1 MRKTAL
7 ITGASSEVGSS
18 ISKVLASNNIN
29 IIIHYNTNY
38 ENASKL
44 QKEIEE
50 KYDVDVLLI
59 KADLSKEEEINRLI
73 EESLNKFNKIDILIN
88 NAALDKP
95 NLFNEKTSSEFKEI
109 LDINLI
115 APFLLSKK
123 IGNEMIKNNYGKII
137 NIASTNGID
146 TYYPMCLDYDASK
159 AALISLTHNI
169 ALEFKPVVN
178 VNAIAP
184 GWIETKKDM
193 EDLSDE
199 YIESEKEKVFKNR
212 FGTPL
217 EIAYLVEFLIS
228 EKAEY
233 INNQVIRIDGGLY

>member
-1 MRKTAL
+1 MKKTAL

-50 KYDVDVLLI
+50 KYDVDVLLV
-59 KADLSKEEEINRLI
+59 KADLSKEEEINRLV

-159 AALISLTHNI
+159 AALISLTHNL

-184 GWIETKKDM
+184 GWVETKKDM
-193 EDLSDE
+193 EDLSEE

>member
-1 MRKTAL
+1 MKKTAL

-38 ENASKL
+38 ESASEL
-44 QKEIEE
+44 EKEIKEN
-50 KYDVDVLLI
+50 YNVDVLLI
-59 KADLSKEEEINRLI
+59 KADLTKEEEINKLV

-95 NLFNEKTSSEFKEI
+95 NLFSEKTSNEFKEI
-109 LDINLI
+109 LDVNLI

-123 IGNEMIKNNYGKII
+123 IGNEMVKNNYGKII

-159 AALISLTHNI
+159 AALISLTHNL

-184 GWIETKKDM
+184 GWIEIKKDM
-193 EDLSDE
+193 KDLSIE
-199 YIESEKEKVFKNR
+199 YIESEKEKIFKNR

-217 EIAYLVEFLIS
+217 EVAHLVEFLIS
-228 EKAEY
+228 EKADY

>member
-50 KYDVDVLLI
+50 KYNVETLLV
-59 KADLSKEEEINRLI
+59 KADLSKEDEINKLV

-95 NLFNEKTSSEFKEI
+95 NLFNEKTSNEFKEI
-109 LDINLI
+109 LDVNLI

-123 IGNEMIKNNYGKII
+123 IGALMVKNNYGKII

-159 AALISLTHNI
+159 AALISLTHNL

-184 GWIETKKDM
+184 GWVETKKDM
-193 EDLSDE
+193 EDLSEE

>member
-1 MRKTAL
+1 MKKTAL

-18 ISKVLASNNIN
+18 ISKVLASNDIN

-38 ENASKL
+38 ESASKL
-44 QKEIEE
+44 EKEIKEN
-50 KYDVDVLLI
+50 YNVDVLLI
-59 KADLSKEEEINRLI
+59 KADLTKEEEINKLV

-95 NLFNEKTSSEFKEI
+95 NLFSEKTGNEFKEI
-109 LDINLI
+109 LDVNLI

-123 IGNEMIKNNYGKII
+123 IGNEMVKNNYGKII

-159 AALISLTHNI
+159 AALISLTHNL

-193 EDLSDE
+193 KDLSIE
-199 YIESEKEKVFKNR
+199 YIETEKEKIFKNR

-217 EIAYLVEFLIS
+217 EVAHLVEFLVS
-228 EKAEY
+228 EKADY

>member
-1 MRKTAL
+1 MKKTAL

-44 QKEIEE
+44 EKEIKEN
-50 KYDVDVLLI
+50 YDVETLI
-59 KADLSKEEEINRLI
+59 VKADLSKEEEINKLV
-73 EESLNKFNKIDILIN
+73 EESLNKFKKIDILIN

-95 NLFNEKTSSEFKEI
+95 NLFNEKTSDEFKEI
-109 LDINLI
+109 LDVNLI

-123 IGNEMIKNNYGKII
+123 IGTLMVKNNYGKII

-159 AALISLTHNI
+159 AALISLTHNL
-169 ALEFKPVVN
+169 ALEFKPDVN

-184 GWIETKKDM
+184 GWVETKKDM
-193 EDLSDE
+193 EDLDAE

>member
-29 IIIHYNTNY
+29 IIIHYNNNY

-50 KYDVDVLLI
+50 NYDVDVLLV
-59 KADLSKEEEINRLI
+59 KADLSKEEEINTLV
-73 EESLNKFNKIDILIN
+73 EESLSKFKKIDILIN

-95 NLFNEKTSSEFKEI
+95 NLFNEKTSEEFKEI
-109 LDINLI
+109 LDVNLI

-123 IGNEMIKNNYGKII
+123 IGALMVKNNYGKII

-159 AALISLTHNI
+159 AALISLTHNL

-184 GWIETKKDM
+184 GWVETKKDM
-193 EDLSDE
+193 EDLSEE

>member
-7 ITGASSEVGSS
+7 ITGASSEVGSC

-50 KYDVDVLLI
+50 KYNVETLII
-59 KADLSKEEEINRLI
+59 KADLSKEEEINKLV

-95 NLFNEKTSSEFKEI
+95 NLFNEKTSNEFKEI
-109 LDINLI
+109 LDVNLI

-123 IGNEMIKNNYGKII
+123 IGALMLKNNYGKII

-146 TYYPMCLDYDASK
+146 TYYPMCLDCDASK
-159 AALISLTHNI
+159 AALISLTHNL

-184 GWIETKKDM
+184 GWVETKKDM
-193 EDLSDE
+193 EDLDNE

>member
-1 MRKTAL
+1 MKKTAL
-7 ITGASSEVGSS
+7 ITGTSSEVGSS

-38 ENASKL
+38 ENASNL

-50 KYDVDVLLI
+50 KYNVETLLV
-59 KADLSKEEEINRLI
+59 KADLSKEEEINKLV
-73 EESLNKFNKIDILIN
+73 EESLNKFKKIDILIN

-109 LDINLI
+109 LDVNLI

-123 IGNEMIKNNYGKII
+123 IGSEMVKNNYGKII

-159 AALISLTHNI
+159 AALISLTHNL

-184 GWIETKKDM
+184 GWVETKKDM

>member
-7 ITGASSEVGSS
+7 ITGASSEVGSC

-50 KYDVDVLLI
+50 KYNVETLLV
-59 KADLSKEEEINRLI
+59 KADLSKEEEINKLV

-95 NLFNEKTSSEFKEI
+95 NLFNEKTSNEFKEI
-109 LDINLI
+109 LDVNLI

-123 IGNEMIKNNYGKII
+123 IQNKYNYLSILYNIMFDIKSKYYFFSQKYLASNSKIHVCFLRCARYI
-137 NIASTNGID
+137 
-146 TYYPMCLDYDASK
+146 
-159 AALISLTHNI
+159 
-169 ALEFKPVVN
+169 
-178 VNAIAP
+178 
-184 GWIETKKDM
+184 GWKRPIC
-193 EDLSDE
+193 
-199 YIESEKEKVFKNR
+199 
-212 FGTPL
+212 
-217 EIAYLVEFLIS
+217 
-228 EKAEY
+228 
-233 INNQVIRIDGGLY
+233 

>member
-50 KYDVDVLLI
+50 NYDIETLLVE
-59 KADLSKEEEINRLI
+59 ADLSKEEEINKLV
-73 EESLNKFNKIDILIN
+73 EESLNKFDKIDILIN

-95 NLFNEKTSSEFKEI
+95 NLFNEKTSEEFKEI
-109 LDINLI
+109 LDVNLI

-123 IGNEMIKNNYGKII
+123 IGTLMVKNNYGKII

-159 AALISLTHNI
+159 AALISLTHNL

-184 GWIETKKDM
+184 GWVETKKDM
-193 EDLSDE
+193 EDLSEE

>member
-50 KYDVDVLLI
+50 NYDVETLLV
-59 KADLSKEEEINRLI
+59 KADLSKEEEINKLV
-73 EESLNKFNKIDILIN
+73 EESLNKFDKIDILIN

-95 NLFNEKTSSEFKEI
+95 NLFNEKTREEFKEI

-123 IGNEMIKNNYGKII
+123 IGTLMVKNNYGKII

-159 AALISLTHNI
+159 AALISLTHNL

-184 GWIETKKDM
+184 GWVETKKDM
-193 EDLSDE
+193 EDLDNE

>member
-50 KYDVDVLLI
+50 NYDVETLII
-59 KADLSKEEEINRLI
+59 KADLSKEEEINKLV
-73 EESLNKFNKIDILIN
+73 EESLNKFDKIDILIN

-95 NLFNEKTSSEFKEI
+95 NLFNEKTSNEFKEI
-109 LDINLI
+109 LDVNLI

-123 IGNEMIKNNYGKII
+123 IGTLMLKNNYGKII

-159 AALISLTHNI
+159 AALISLTHNL

-184 GWIETKKDM
+184 GWVETKKDM
-193 EDLSDE
+193 KDLSEE

>member
-7 ITGASSEVGSS
+7 ITGASSEVGSC

-50 KYDVDVLLI
+50 KYNVETLII
-59 KADLSKEEEINRLI
+59 KADLSKEEEINKLV

-95 NLFNEKTSSEFKEI
+95 NLFNEKTSNEFKEI
-109 LDINLI
+109 LDVNLI

-123 IGNEMIKNNYGKII
+123 IGALMLKNNYGKII

-159 AALISLTHNI
+159 AALISLTHNL

-184 GWIETKKDM
+184 GWVETKKDM
-193 EDLSDE
+193 EDLDNE

>member
-7 ITGASSEVGSS
+7 ITGASSEVGSC

-50 KYDVDVLLI
+50 KYNVETLLV
-59 KADLSKEEEINRLI
+59 KADLSKEEEINKLV

-95 NLFNEKTSSEFKEI
+95 NLFNEKTSNEFKEI
-109 LDINLI
+109 LDVNLI

-123 IGNEMIKNNYGKII
+123 IGTLMLKNNYGKII

-159 AALISLTHNI
+159 AALISLTHNL

-184 GWIETKKDM
+184 GWVETKKDM
-193 EDLSDE
+193 EDLDNE